1 MTSSAVLTEF
11 DILSDVI
18 SPKRATLQPDV
29 ARLILD
35 WKFSAKSVA
44 RMNQL
49 AERNNSG
56 KITADE
62 REELEKFL
70 RVGSLIDLIQAKA
83 RLSLRQLK
91 TD

>member
-1 MTSSAVLTEF
+1 MTSAAVLSEF

-29 ARLILD
+29 ARTILE

-49 AERNNSG
+49 AERNRSG

-62 REELEKFL
+62 REELENFL
-70 RVGSLIDLIQAKA
+70 RAGSLIDLIQAKA